1 MSETAAAVPVVP
13 GASALFNSA
22 GGATA
27 GTAAAAAM
35 PAPKFLPSGVPLPS
49 AAFDAPE
56 AVQARAMIK
65 EKIEDKE
72 FYKSMIAERERGE
85 FGPACQLWGELH
97 RKGHPSGPAIA
108 SQADVDD
115 QASNRNNEMMNAHI
129 ANLKTKFSMT
139 PEQEA
144 EIRGGVVD
152 ERAYRWAQEEKQ
164 LLIKDKVF
172 YRRLLDGD
180 RAANRDWGL
189 ITSILSLRPVRR

>member
-13 GASALFNSA
+13 GASALFAST
-22 GGATA
+22 GGT
-27 GTAAAAAM
+27 GTAAAPAM
-35 PAPKFLPSGVPLPS
+35 RAPKFMPAGVPLPS

-129 ANLKTKFSMT
+129 ANLKTKFSIT
-139 PEQEA
+139 DAEEA
-144 EIRGGVVD
+144 EIRGGTVD

-164 LLIKDKVF
+164 LLIKDKAF

-189 ITSILSLRPVRR
+189 ITSILSLRPVRH